1 MEIVTVFGADGPEGH
16 SVALMLLQMGTFKVR
31 PLVTDPNSDL
41 AQKLQ
46 AMGTEIVTVDL
57 DSPSSIQE
65 ALKGASRCYA
75 RTITDFS
82 ARDPLQKEIQYGYRI
97 ANACKENNI
106 KHVVFHGSHHV
117 HRRFGLP
124 ARHMDAKAC
133 INDYMNELGL
143 PKTEIITPYY
153 YENLL
158 TAIQPTGSNCY
169 KIAIPMG
176 ETAMDSM
183 SVKQVGSIVA
193 SLFQNSQT
201 WIGKSCPVSTERL
214 TIEEYACILTQFLY
228 PKQFKDARISVKTFV
243 DSSTIPG
250 SQDLGNMFQF
260 WKKGSQKMNI
270 AMTATLCP
278 EIKTFNQ
285 WVAENKESI
294 ISSLEKKSTM

>member
-1 MEIVTVFGADGPEGH
+1 MTINSISFKFIVTVFGADGPEGH

-82 ARDPLQKEIQYGYRI
+82 IHCNSSYKEIQYGYRI

-158 TAIQPTGSNCY
+158 TAIHYNFLDSLLLFFPSS
-169 KIAIPMG
+169 IPMG

-214 TIEEYACILTQFLY
+214 TIEEY
-228 PKQFKDARISVKTFV
+228 ISVKTFV

-285 WVAENKESI
+285 WTLKLFAFHLHNCF
-294 ISSLEKKSTM
+294 LC